1 MSALSSGSA
10 SGSRHH
16 DVIVVGLGS
25 MGSAAAHQLAARGL
39 SVLGLEQFWPAH
51 DLGSGHGETRIVRQS
66 YFEGPAYV
74 PLLRRAYEGWA
85 ELQETSGRDILTLC
99 GGVYVGDPGS
109 KVFSGARLAAEA
121 HALPHEVLDAE
132 QIRARFPAMDPAD
145 HALGLYEDNAGFVR
159 PEQTIL
165 ANLDLAGRHGAELRY
180 DEPVRSWRATPNG
193 GVEVVTDSGTYGA
206 DRLVV
211 AAGAWAPRLLADLG
225 LALRVERQVVCWF
238 TPDYAAVP
246 YERWTSEQ
254 MPVYIEQTDGNRDI
268 YGFPMVDG
276 PAGGLK
282 LAFFNTFAEAD
293 PDAVDRKVTEVET
306 ESVRLR
312 ARQLFPHL
320 TGPLVKA
327 LTCLYT
333 TSPDRDFVV
342 GTLPDRPQ
350 VTIASV
356 CSGHGFKFVPVIGE
370 ILADLVASGRTAHD
384 ISLFDP
390 ARPSLRLPA

>member
-1 MSALSSGSA
+1 MSAVPSPGA
-10 SGSRHH
+10 GHH
-16 DVIVVGLGS
+16 DVIVLGLGS

-85 ELQETSGRDILTLC
+85 ELEEASGRDIMTLC
-99 GGVYVGDPGS
+99 GGLYVGDPES
-109 KVFSGARLAAEA
+109 KIFAGARRSAEL
-121 HALPHEVLDAE
+121 HGLPHEVLDAE

-145 HALGLYEDNAGFVR
+145 HALGLYEENAGFVR

-165 ANLDLAGRHGAELRY
+165 ANLDLAARRGAELRY
-180 DEPVRSWRATPNG
+180 DEPVRSWRATPGG
-193 GVEVVTDSGTYGA
+193 GVEVVTDQGTYGA

-211 AAGAWAPRLLADLG
+211 AAGAWAPRMLADLG

-238 TPDYAAVP
+238 TPDYDAVP
-246 YERWTSEQ
+246 YELWTSEQ
-254 MPVYIEQTDGNRDI
+254 LPVYIEETDHNRDI

-282 LAFFNTFAEAD
+282 LAFFNTFAETD
-293 PDAVDRKVTEVET
+293 PDAVDRTVTEVEAEAT
-306 ESVRLR
+306 RAR

-320 TGPLVKA
+320 TGPLVKT

-333 TSPDRDFVV
+333 TSPDQDFVV
-342 GTLPDRPQ
+342 GALPDRPQ

-370 ILADLVASGRTAHD
+370 ILADLVTSGRTTHD
-384 ISLFDP
+384 IALFDP
-390 ARPSLRLPA
+390 ARPGLRIQA